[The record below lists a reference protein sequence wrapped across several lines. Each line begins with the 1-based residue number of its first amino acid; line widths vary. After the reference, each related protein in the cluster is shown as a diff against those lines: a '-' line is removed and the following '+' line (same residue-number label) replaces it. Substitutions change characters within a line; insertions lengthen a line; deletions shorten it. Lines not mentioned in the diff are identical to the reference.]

1 MSWPCWEWN
10 LIELPRYL
18 QNLPVLLNQLL
29 FPLGISYSFKV
40 ILYVHRKQLD
50 LNAKTSLGGTG
61 GGELRHVSAVT
72 RPVLKALQLPTDEQL
87 LRYGLGTSSAR
98 SS

>member
-18 QNLPVLLNQLL
+18 QNLPLLLNQLL

-40 ILYVHRKQLD
+40 ILYVHA
-50 LNAKTSLGGTG
+50 NS
-61 GGELRHVSAVT
+61 
-72 RPVLKALQLPTDEQL
+72 
-87 LRYGLGTSSAR
+87 
-98 SS
+98 